1 MDKILN
7 SPAFVIHISKKCP
20 ERLSF
25 FKDNIVN
32 AGFKNM
38 IIVEGVDGKNEDD
51 VNNSLSLLNIKNIDS
66 EVSVGQL
73 GCLLSHLKLLRVIV
87 DNKIQI
93 STIFEDD
100 VHFHPNWNTLSDTY
114 YNLTPSNFDILFIGN
129 GLDSCRQMTYN
140 YNISEITNESVW
152 CTHAYIITYNG
163 AKKLLNSLLNWD
175 YRNFIHNSRGNTLN
189 GLYIIDIMIKDIQNK
204 SLKNKRYP
212 FIWYSWNG
220 TKYPCQFNTL
230 PVIGNNARNTGLVF
244 QNADNFKSIV
254 S

>member
-1 MDKILN
+1 MKYN
-7 SPAFVIHISKKCP
+7 S
-20 ERLSF
+20 
-25 FKDNIVN
+25 
-32 AGFKNM
+32 
-38 IIVEGVDGKNEDD
+38 
-51 VNNSLSLLNIKNIDS
+51 
-66 EVSVGQL
+66 
-73 GCLLSHLKLLRVIV
+73 
-87 DNKIQI
+87 
-93 STIFEDD
+93 
-100 VHFHPNWNTLSDTY
+100 
-114 YNLTPSNFDILFIGN
+114 
-129 GLDSCRQMTYN
+129 
-140 YNISEITNESVW
+140 NISEITNESVW

-204 SLKNKRYP
+204 SLKNKSYP

-230 PVIGNNARNTGLVF
+230 PVIGNDSRNTGLVF